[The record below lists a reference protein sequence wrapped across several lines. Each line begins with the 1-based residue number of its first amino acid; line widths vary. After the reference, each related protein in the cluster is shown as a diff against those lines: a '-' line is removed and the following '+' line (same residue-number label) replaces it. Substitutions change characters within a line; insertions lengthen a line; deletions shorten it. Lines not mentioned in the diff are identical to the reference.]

1 MKLRKVENKLTP
13 QKEEGSLLRS
23 FCVQLAVLTS
33 STLGVHPIA
42 SNSGEPA
49 RATEGVRLS
58 YLTYVKDVLGAKR
71 SMKKMNAL
79 LHCARY
85 VKAGIIH

>member
-1 MKLRKVENKLTP
+1 MKVENRLTP
-13 QKEEGSLLRS
+13 QKEEGNLLRS
-23 FCVQLAVLTS
+23 FCVLSAVLTS

-42 SNSGEPA
+42 SNSDKPA
-49 RATEGVRLS
+49 RATEGVKLS
-58 YLTYVKDVLGAKR
+58 SLTYVKDVLGAKR

-85 VKAGIIH
+85 VKAGIKH